1 VFKTFNEV
9 LDIFD
14 FKIFEQNEEIPGEIL
29 DLLNSR
35 NNAKK
40 EKNYNLA
47 DELRD
52 KITNF

>member
-1 VFKTFNEV
+1 
-9 LDIFD
+9 
-14 FKIFEQNEEIPGEIL
+14 
-29 DLLNSR
+29 LLNSR

-52 KITNF
+52 KITNFWYKIIDDKEGSRAEKI